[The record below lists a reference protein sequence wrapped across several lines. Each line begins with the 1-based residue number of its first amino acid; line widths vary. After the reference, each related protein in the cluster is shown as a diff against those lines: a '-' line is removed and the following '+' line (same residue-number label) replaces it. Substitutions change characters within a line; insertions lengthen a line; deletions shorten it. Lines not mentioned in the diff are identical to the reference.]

1 MIAAYVFVLQ
11 TLLASVAIT
20 QAAAAGPSSDLPLVL
35 CAEHISAPASLPD
48 QPSKQKLC
56 DHCVACAFATLAFD
70 APGAFASLTIRF
82 AHRATAS
89 PAQEA
94 TATLSWRD
102 RQPPPRGPPQ
112 TA

>member
-20 QAAAAGPSSDLPLVL
+20 QAAAAGPSADLPLVL
-35 CAEHISAPASLPD
+35 CAEHISAPDSLPD

-56 DHCVACAFATLAFD
+56 EHCVACAFATVAFD
-70 APGAFASLTIRF
+70 APDAFASLTTRF

-89 PAQEA
+89 PAREA
-94 TATLSWRD
+94 MPAISWCN